1 MSQIVVRLPGKLTE
15 LVSSFPFL
23 ENLRHFYEVHDI
35 HLIVDKE
42 LAPYLVLLPFN
53 AFIHAFDKTQYPGAL
68 DIPRFV
74 AHQEN
79 INDVSKFYSLTDS
92 KIDAAFGKAFNA
104 KEKIGFKYGL
114 TANFLFDKKIVVD
127 ENLHPMK
134 KYLKLMEDNIKKDAQ
149 YFSRELESVVQ
160 DLYKP
165 YVVLNIAYD
174 EDKLVLDP
182 KWCDY
187 IDYYMK
193 YTIYIMCEKAPKQEK
208 MKELVSRYRINAG
221 RENRLMFFEND
232 SPLKLSQLLY
242 HAKGFVSD
250 TTDISFLASYMGVP
264 TIEFTDKEV
273 TPEPLSKTYLV
284 KEKGDF
290 EAASLYD
297 ESHSLFM
304 L

>member
-1 MSQIVVRLPGKLTE
+1 MSQIVVRLPDKLDE
-15 LVSSFPFL
+15 LVCSFPFL
-23 ENLRHFYEVHDI
+23 ENLRHFYEVHEI
-35 HLIVDKE
+35 HLIVDKD

-53 AFIHAFDKTQYPGAL
+53 AFIHNFDKVQYPGAL
-68 DIPRFV
+68 DVPRFV
-74 AHQEN
+74 AHQES
-79 INDVSKFYSLTDS
+79 IHDVSKFYSLTDS

-104 KEKIGFKYGL
+104 KEKIGFKFGL
-114 TANFLFDKKIVVD
+114 TANFLFDKKIAID
-127 ENLHPMK
+127 ENLHPMT
-134 KYLKLMEDNIKKDAQ
+134 KYLRLMEGNIKKDGQ
-149 YFSRELESVVQ
+149 YFSRELESLVQ
-160 DLYKP
+160 DLYQP
-165 YVVLNIAYD
+165 YVVLNIGFD

-193 YTIYIMCEKAPKQEK
+193 YTIFIMCEKAPKQEK

-232 SPLKLSQLLY
+232 NPLKLSQLLY

-264 TIEFTDKEV
+264 VIEFTDKEV
-273 TPEPLSKTYLV
+273 TPSPLSKSYLA
-284 KEKGDF
+284 KERGDF

-297 ESHSLFM
+297 QSHSMFM